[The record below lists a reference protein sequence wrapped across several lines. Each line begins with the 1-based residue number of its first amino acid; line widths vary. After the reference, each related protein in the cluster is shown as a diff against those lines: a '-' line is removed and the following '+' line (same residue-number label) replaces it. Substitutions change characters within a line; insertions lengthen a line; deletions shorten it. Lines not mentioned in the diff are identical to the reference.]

1 MKSLLFVQVSCG
13 LWPVSAPGSSHAH
26 TQSAPANCD
35 RYAATVVT
43 TAALWCTRKLIY
55 FHDYIWRFFL
65 RSEVWTYA
73 HFLTIHYFFYFCL
86 FFPLFTSDFFV
97 FFNLCHRR
105 GVFSTFR
112 PQFPPTTVHKSESSH
127 VKDGAICGNVSNPWN
142 PWCEMYVITTIAEM
156 QLLPPLPLTCVCQR
170 MTHTLLNFISTLNS
184 YRDIKVSWA
193 NEVKRNSFSN
203 RIFY

>member
-1 MKSLLFVQVSCG
+1 MMHKKTDLLSW
-13 LWPVSAPGSSHAH
+13 LHL
-26 TQSAPANCD
+26 T
-35 RYAATVVT
+35 
-43 TAALWCTRKLIY
+43 
-55 FHDYIWRFFL
+55 FFL
-65 RSEVWTYA
+65 AFWGVNVCTLFNNPLF
-73 HFLTIHYFFYFCL
+73 FLFLPIFSSFYFRL
-86 FFPLFTSDFFV
+86 F

-156 QLLPPLPLTCVCQR
+156 QLLPPPLTCVCQR
-170 MTHTLLNFISTLNS
+170 MTHTLLNFILTLNS

-203 RIFY
+203 RIFYYWFYFISPWNSQKTLCIWFVLSDPITARHTVPESP

>member
-1 MKSLLFVQVSCG
+1 MMHKKTGGAVACKVLSWLHLTFFLVFWGVNICTFFNNPLFLLF
-13 LWPVSAPGSSHAH
+13 LPIFSS
-26 TQSAPANCD
+26 
-35 RYAATVVT
+35 
-43 TAALWCTRKLIY
+43 
-55 FHDYIWRFFL
+55 
-65 RSEVWTYA
+65 
-73 HFLTIHYFFYFCL
+73 FYFRL
-86 FFPLFTSDFFV
+86 FC

-156 QLLPPLPLTCVCQR
+156 QLLPPPPPYMCMSKDDSHLIKLYINPQQL
-170 MTHTLLNFISTLNS
+170 
-184 YRDIKVSWA
+184 KVSWA

-203 RIFY
+203 RIFYYWFYFISPWNSQKTLCIWFVLSDPITARHTVPESP